1 MMFMRPR
8 DFIRKFTV
16 ILLVLLSAMTVN
28 AKKSSSTPDFAYPKT
43 VATNARKQ
51 LDAAV
56 KRHDGTAIVRA
67 AIDLSLAKAAVD
79 NDNLPSVINEISTLA
94 AEERS
99 PETRALLNSLLAKI
113 YSQIYESDRWTY
125 DNRSLPLN
133 NFPGDYNEW
142 SGEMFK
148 IKITQLSKK
157 SLADREALQSA
168 QLGNYKD
175 VIVCDNRTYIFYPT
189 LYDFIASQAIGHLSE
204 LMPTPASFSPTW
216 LCPADEFVN
225 LNFAYANSYA
235 KDILT
240 IYQDLLKFHRDR
252 PAPYIM
258 NDIER
263 IDFTTDNVNA
273 NSHISSYTPDGTPI
287 AVKDTPA
294 ERRRELLGALYDK
307 QKDSEYS
314 AEILIALCS
323 SSPATQPDPR
333 MYKMVEKSLVKY
345 PDYFHNCELQG
356 YINRASQKVVDISA
370 PTTVIPGDS
379 LAIKVSGR
387 NLTRYKIGVFRVP
400 YPHRSGQ
407 YSYSSRNGGVA
418 TKVAT
423 LERRC
428 SGTTPYNIT
437 DTVYLTLDTPG
448 CYIMVPAIDDAEP
461 AIDPNRNYQRIH
473 CTALAIA
480 TGNYGKSRLGW
491 IIDPMTGAPVGD
503 ATFEL
508 VSDRRDATD
517 KKEFV
522 TDSDGMV
529 NLTGIPFPANAGWSV
544 FASKGKDTFASS
556 QHIYN
561 YDNTDTL
568 TRTNIDMYTALAIYH
583 PGDTVEWS
591 GVIYTYSGLS
601 GERCHLYPAG
611 RTLTATLR
619 DANYQEKATAD
630 VTTDRWGRV
639 QGAFPIPKD
648 GLTGY
653 FTIELSERDSRRG
666 PDGRVRFMVSDYK
679 LPTYY
684 IETTDILRD
693 SPASGDVTIKGRA
706 VTYSGFP
713 LGGISVDVNL
723 GVSQRRWWRSAESST
738 AVYATTVTTDESGQF
753 EVTFPA
759 ALLAE
764 TPGRYKVFS
773 ARMTATS
780 QSGESQETTARFSP
794 GAPYI
799 IEARIPQG
807 CDIDVSRPFNPGVR
821 VVNLMDKPIDR
832 PVRYLI
838 LQGDNPVSRGYIKDN
853 GEIDCSTIPSGIYA
867 VRFMLDSISLAA
879 PLTIDNVA
887 FYRPDDKRSPRDLPV
902 WCPETQYITSDGN
915 ASILYGTTG
924 GNINYTVW
932 NDSGIVDRGW
942 IRNSPGMHRLDIKL
956 PAETDLAM
964 VTLGAV
970 SDYKSGIET
979 IEIRRQSAI
988 KGISITAESFCDKIT
1003 PGAEESWTFRVT
1015 GHDGNGIQAAMMLDM
1030 YCKALDTLSPLKWQ
1044 SSRYRSGGTRFDL
1057 SLPQLD
1063 GRVNQSKYSQLQR
1076 IYDCEQILAPQFETW
1091 GRMFTPTEQLH
1102 NLVLT
1107 SAVRVSD
1114 QAKDMGNVHVR
1125 GTSMKKN
1132 AAPMAAADYASD
1144 MTAEAEAASDEESTV
1159 AGMTD
1164 GVNGDNQESFS
1175 YRPAEQ
1181 ALAFF
1186 RPMLSTDKDGR
1197 LTFSFAAPNANT
1209 TWRLCGLAFTDDVE
1223 MATITRDVISNKP
1236 VMVQPNMPRFLRAG
1250 DKAVIMASVMNNTDS
1265 TLTVTTD
1272 VEIFDPATG
1281 AVISSSTRTG
1291 RIAPRRSE
1299 TVTTTVDAPF
1309 DSPLLGYRIKSS
1321 TSTFA
1326 DGEQSAITI
1335 LPSSQPVVET
1345 TPFYISP
1352 DSTSY
1357 STQLPNMPSDARVTL
1372 QFCENPAWYCVT
1384 ALPGLRDGESRTS
1397 MSAAAAIFSAAVA
1410 EGILRDNPSIA
1421 RALHQW
1427 SVSDKSD
1434 STLVSM
1440 LQRNQDL
1447 KTVLLNATPWVMDAR
1462 SDTER
1467 MERLSLL
1474 FDKGEIESCYAK
1486 SIRLLA
1492 DLQRANGGWAWIAE
1506 GSEPSEWSTL
1516 NILGNLGR
1524 LKQLG
1529 YLPDDK
1535 RLSSMITDAVLWLD
1549 KEVAAQFRKYPKAD
1563 YTDYVAVRDYFKDIK
1578 QSTAASRVTAATVQR
1593 IISGWKRYEA
1603 ADKAVAAL
1611 ILNDNGYNTT
1621 ARQIL
1626 TSLREYSVYTPA
1638 RGRHWPSLSA
1648 SASSAVDNVAG
1659 TSLILDAFNA
1669 VEPGCAD
1676 IDQIRQWLIL
1686 QKEAENW
1693 GNSVSTSDAIAS
1705 ILSSG
1710 SRWTVPSNGVEISVN
1725 DRMIV
1730 PGQTDR
1736 MLGYFRTSISSL
1748 DPSDATLSVRKAP
1761 GGPAWGAVFCQY
1773 RGVMKDIAP
1782 QSCDAV
1788 EIEKRFYVQ
1797 RGDKWEQAD
1806 KFTVGDRV
1814 RVDLVIKT
1822 TRDMDYVAITDNRGA
1837 CFEPAEQ
1844 LPKPIFSEG
1853 LYFYRENRDSATDM
1867 FVTHMPK
1874 GTYLLSYEMFA
1885 NNSGQ
1890 FSSGIASIQSQYAP
1904 ALSAHSAGR
1913 IVTVNPK

>member
-1 MMFMRPR
+1 MR
-8 DFIRKFTV
+8 KLTV
-16 ILLVLLSAMTVN
+16 ILLILLSAMTVN
-28 AKKSSSTPDFAYPKT
+28 AKKNSNTPDFAYPKT

-79 NDNLPSVINEISTLA
+79 NDNLPAVIGEISQLA

-113 YSQIYESDRWTY
+113 YNQIYESDRWTY
-125 DNRSLPLN
+125 DKRSLPVN
-133 NFPGDYNEW
+133 DFPGDYNEW

-148 IKITQLSKK
+148 IKIAELAKK
-157 SLADREALQSA
+157 SLDDREALQKA
-168 QLGNYKD
+168 PLGNYKD
-175 VIVCDNRTYIFYPT
+175 IIVCDSRTYIFYPT

-204 LMPTPASFSPTW
+204 LMPAPASFSPTW

-225 LNFAYANSYA
+225 LNFSYANSYA
-235 KDILT
+235 KDVLT
-240 IYQDLLKFHRDR
+240 IYQDLLKFHRDKA
-252 PAPYIM
+252 APYIM

-263 IDFTTDNVNA
+263 IDFIANNVNA

-294 ERRRELLGALYDK
+294 ERRRELFGELYDK

-333 MYKMVEKSLVKY
+333 LYKMVEKSLVKY

-370 PTTVIPGDS
+370 QTTVVPGDS
-379 LAIKVSGR
+379 LAIKVTGR
-387 NLTRYKIGVFRVP
+387 NLTRYQIGVFRVP
-400 YPHRSGQ
+400 YPHRMGQ
-407 YSYSSRNGGVA
+407 YNYSPRTGGVA

-423 LERRC
+423 IERRC
-428 SGTTPYNIT
+428 VGDVPYSLS
-437 DTVYLTLDTPG
+437 DTVYLTLDNPG
-448 CYIMVPAIDDAEP
+448 CYILVPALEDATP
-461 AIDPNRNYQRIH
+461 AIDPNRSYQRIH
-473 CTALAIA
+473 CTGLAIA
-480 TGNYGKSRLGW
+480 TGNYGRSRSGW
-491 IIDPMTGAPVGD
+491 IIDPLTGAPISD
-503 ATFEL
+503 ATMEL
-508 VSDRRDATD
+508 IADRSDVTE

-522 TDSDGMV
+522 IGADGMV
-529 NLTGIPFPANAGWSV
+529 NLSGITFPRNTGWSI
-544 FASKGKDTFASS
+544 FASKGKDTFATA
-556 QHIYN
+556 QHIYG

-568 TRTNIDMYTALAIYH
+568 TRANIDLYTSLAIYH

-591 GVIYTYSGLS
+591 GVIYTTSGLG

-611 RTLTATLR
+611 QALTATLR
-619 DANYQEKATAD
+619 DANYQEKGTAD
-630 VTTDRWGRV
+630 VVTDRWGRV
-639 QGAFPIPKD
+639 QGSFPIPKD

-653 FTIELSERDSRRG
+653 FTIQLSERDSKRG
-666 PDGRVRFMVSDYK
+666 ADGSTRFMVSDYK

-684 IETTDILRD
+684 VEVTNIMRD
-693 SPASGDVTIKGRA
+693 FPSRGDVTVKGRA

-713 LGGISVDVNL
+713 LGGIAVDVNL
-723 GVSQRRWWRSAESST
+723 GVSERRWWRDSGQST
-738 AVYATTVTTDESGQF
+738 AVYATDVTTDEAGQL

-759 ALLAE
+759 TLLAE
-764 TPGRYKVFS
+764 TPGRYKIFN
-773 ARMTATS
+773 ARLTATS
-780 QSGESQETTARFSP
+780 STGESSETTARFSP

-807 CDIDVSRPFNPGVR
+807 ADIDLTEPFNPGVR
-821 VVNLMDKPIDR
+821 VVDLMDKPTDMPI
-832 PVRYLI
+832 RYLI
-838 LQGDNPVSRGYIKDN
+838 LKGDTPVADGHIKDN
-853 GEIDCSTIPSGIYA
+853 GEIDCQALPSGVYA
-867 VRFMLDSISLAA
+867 VRFMLDSVALAA
-879 PLTIDNVA
+879 PLTVGNIA
-887 FYRPDDKRSPRDLPV
+887 FYRPDDKLSTRDEPV
-902 WCPETQYITSDGN
+902 WCPVTRYVTPDGK
-915 ASILYGTTG
+915 ASILYGTTC

-932 NDSGIVDRGW
+932 NESGILDQGW
-942 IRNSPGMHRLDIKL
+942 IRKSPGMSRFDVTL
-956 PAETDLAM
+956 PADTDMAM

-970 SDYKSGIET
+970 SDYKSATET
-979 IEIRRQSAI
+979 IEIRRQSSL
-988 KGISITAESFCDKIT
+988 KGITLTAESFRDKIT
-1003 PGAEESWTFRVT
+1003 PGAEETWTFRVT
-1015 GHDGNGIQAAMMLDM
+1015 DHNGTGVEAAMMLDM
-1030 YCKALDTLSPLKWQ
+1030 YCKALDTLTPLKWQ
-1044 SSRYRSGGTRFDL
+1044 TTRYSGGGTRFDL
-1057 SLPQLD
+1057 SLPWLA
-1063 GRVNQSKYSQLQR
+1063 GRTSISKYSTLQR
-1076 IYDCEQILAPQFETW
+1076 IYDCEQILSPQFETW

-1102 NLVLT
+1102 NLELT
-1107 SAVRVSD
+1107 SAVMVKD
-1114 QAKDMGNVHVR
+1114 DAKDLGSVRVR
-1125 GTSMKKN
+1125 GASMKKS
-1132 AAPMAAADYASD
+1132 AAQMAAADYE
-1144 MTAEAEAASDEESTV
+1144 TADYAGNMKVEAEATSDEESAAA

-1164 GVNGDNQESFS
+1164 GANGDNQESFS

-1197 LTFSFAAPNANT
+1197 MTFSFTAPNANT
-1209 TWRLCGLAFTDDVE
+1209 TWRLCGLAFTDNVE
-1223 MATITRDVISNKP
+1223 MATISRDIISNKP

-1265 TLTVTTD
+1265 VQTVTTD

-1281 AVISSSTRTG
+1281 EVIGSSTRTG
-1291 RIAPRRSE
+1291 RIAPRKSE

-1309 DSPLLGYRIKSS
+1309 DSPMLGYRIKSL
-1321 TSTFA
+1321 TATFA
-1326 DGEQSAITI
+1326 DGEQSVIAI
-1335 LPSSQPVVET
+1335 LPSSQPVIET
-1345 TPFYISP
+1345 TPFYITP
-1352 DSTSY
+1352 DSTHY
-1357 STQLPNMPSDARVTL
+1357 SMQLPKMPSDARVTL

-1384 ALPGLRDGESRTS
+1384 ALPGLRDGETRTS

-1421 RALHQW
+1421 RAVHQW

-1440 LQRNQDL
+1440 LERNQDL

-1474 FDKGEIESCYAK
+1474 FNKKEIESSYAK
-1486 SIRLLA
+1486 AIKTLA
-1492 DLQRANGGWAWIAE
+1492 DLQRGNGGWAWIAE
-1506 GSEPSEWSTL
+1506 SGEPSEWATL
-1516 NILGNLGR
+1516 NILGNMGR
-1524 LKQLG
+1524 LRQLG
-1529 YLPDDK
+1529 YLPDNK
-1535 RLSSMITDAVLWLD
+1535 QLSSMITDAVLWLD
-1549 KEVAAQFRKYPKAD
+1549 KETAARYRKYPKDD
-1563 YTDYVAVRDYFKDIK
+1563 YTGYVAVRDYFKDIK

-1593 IISGWKRYEA
+1593 VISGWKRYDN

-1611 ILNDNGYNTT
+1611 ILNDNGYSAT
-1621 ARQIL
+1621 ARLIL
-1626 TSLREYSVYTPA
+1626 TSLREYSVYTPTQ
-1638 RGRHWPSLSA
+1638 GRHWPSLSA
-1648 SASSAVDNVAG
+1648 SASSAVENVAG

-1676 IDQIRQWLIL
+1676 VDQIRQWLIL

-1705 ILSSG
+1705 ILGSG
-1710 SRWTVPSNGVEISVN
+1710 TKWTTHANGVEISVN

-1748 DPSDATLSVRKAP
+1748 APSDATLSVTKTP
-1761 GGPAWGAVFCQY
+1761 GGPAWGAVYCQY
-1773 RGVMKDIAP
+1773 RGEMKDIAP
-1782 QSCDAV
+1782 QSCEAV
-1788 EIEKRFYVQ
+1788 SIEKRFYVQ
-1797 RGDKWEQAD
+1797 RGDKWEEAD

-1814 RVDLVIKT
+1814 RVDLVIKA

-1890 FSSGIASIQSQYAP
+1890 FSSGIALIQSQYAP